1 METKI
6 LLRIEKKKGNNFMK
20 KIVYVDMDD
29 TIVDFQSGID
39 RLSSEDLKKYENEYD
54 NHPYIFSLMKPK
66 EGAIESLYSLDSLF
80 HLYILSTAP
89 WDNPN
94 AWKQKREWVERY
106 FGKGKENL
114 FHKKVI
120 LSHHKDLNEGDFLI
134 DDRKENGAED
144 FKGEWI
150 HFGTDKFPDWD
161 AVTDYL
167 EGKV

>member
-6 LLRIEKKKGNNFMK
+6 LLRIERRKGNNFMK
-20 KIVYVDMDD
+20 KIVYVDMDGV
-29 TIVDFQSGID
+29 IVDFQSGID
-39 RLSSEDLKKYENEYD
+39 RLSSEDKETYIKEYD
-54 NHPYIFSLMKPK
+54 NHPKIFSLMEPK
-66 EGAIESLYSLDSLF
+66 EGAIQSLYSLDSLF
-80 HLYILSTAP
+80 ELYILSTAP

-106 FGKGKENL
+106 FGKGDENL

-120 LSHHKDLNEGDFLI
+120 LSHCKDLNEGDFLI
-134 DDRKENGAED
+134 DDRKKNGAKD

-167 EGKV
+167 KGKV

>member
-1 METKI
+1 
-6 LLRIEKKKGNNFMK
+6 MK
-20 KIVYVDMDD
+20 KIVYVDMDGV
-29 TIVDFQSGID
+29 IVDFQSGKK
-39 RLSSEDLKKYENEYD
+39 RLSSEDKKRYKKSGYD
-54 NHPYIFSLMKPK
+54 NHPSIFSLMEPQ

-80 HLYILSTAP
+80 ELYILSTAP

-120 LSHHKDLNEGDFLI
+120 LSHHKNLNEGDFLI
-134 DDRKENGAED
+134 DDRKKNGAKD